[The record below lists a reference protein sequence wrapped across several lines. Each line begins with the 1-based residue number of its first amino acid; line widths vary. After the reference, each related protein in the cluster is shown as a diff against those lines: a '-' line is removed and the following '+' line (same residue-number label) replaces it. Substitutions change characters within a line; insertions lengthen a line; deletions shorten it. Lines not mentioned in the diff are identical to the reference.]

1 MSFAPVV
8 MEERASPAPGESMI
22 EIELKDV
29 RLRIPR
35 STRASTIVALLKA
48 LRVGR

>member
-1 MSFAPVV
+1 MSFARVV
-8 MEERASPAPGESMI
+8 MEERAAPTTGESMI
-22 EIELKDV
+22 EIELKDA

-48 LRVGR
+48 LRAGR

>member
-8 MEERASPAPGESMI
+8 MEERAAAPAGESVI

-35 STRASTIVALLKA
+35 NTRASTIVALLKA
-48 LRVGR
+48 LRAGR